1 MITTLVIALVILS
14 FKLGYDFGKIR
25 VPSGLEILDP
35 EIDEDLKESLEEG
48 WKKFSNDMD
57 EFRRW
62 KIEQGKF
69 YCHERTKEGA
79 EVCTEPCKFCKESKI
94 TKL

>member
-69 YCHERTKEGA
+69 YCMREQKRELRYVQSLVNFVKSL
-79 EVCTEPCKFCKESKI
+79 K
-94 TKL
+94 